1 MQSMGHKTLDTTE
14 QLNNTKLSDTL
25 RPSPVLRQRHSLLTL
40 EQTPWGWL
48 VEAEV
53 GVGREGCLN
62 GRGGGTWL
70 CSVWVSALR
79 EGVLVSVSKREEI
92 HTFKLYGDLSLEP
105 RL

>member
-1 MQSMGHKTLDTTE
+1 M
-14 QLNNTKLSDTL
+14 
-25 RPSPVLRQRHSLLTL
+25 
-40 EQTPWGWL
+40 
-48 VEAEV
+48 